1 MSTPTPGIPA
11 TPATPGAAPAT
22 TAPAAPV
29 AQPTMAPPPPES
41 HGVINATNLLKVAR
55 WTVMFVYAIALIAIV
70 LLTIAFFLRLFGAST
85 TAPFTEWVYR
95 SAGRFM
101 QPFRGIF
108 PSVEVSD
115 QSVLDVSLLFGML
128 MYALFALAV
137 HALVEWLDRKLYKA
151 SVKDSPT
158 AQYAGQSWR

>member
-22 TAPAAPV
+22 TAPAAPA
-29 AQPTMAPPPPES
+29 AQPTSPPPPES
-41 HGVINATNLLKVAR
+41 HSVINATNLIKVAR
-55 WTVMFVYAIALIAIV
+55 WAVMFVYAIALIAIV
-70 LLTIAFFLRLFGAST
+70 ILTIAFFLKLFGAST
-85 TAPFTEWVYR
+85 TAPFTQWVYR
-95 SAGRFM
+95 SSDRFM

-115 QSVLDVSLLFGML
+115 NSVLDVSLLFGML
-128 MYALFALAV
+128 MYTLFALAV